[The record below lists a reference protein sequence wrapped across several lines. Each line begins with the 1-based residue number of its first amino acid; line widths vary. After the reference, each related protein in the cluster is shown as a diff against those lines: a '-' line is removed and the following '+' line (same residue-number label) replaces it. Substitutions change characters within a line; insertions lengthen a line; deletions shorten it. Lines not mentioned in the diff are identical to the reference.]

1 MRMKRKAE
9 DRDRE
14 VIEKRPTILPNLIPE
29 NIGFINS
36 YIGRPAG
43 VLEFSSSEVIG
54 GQCLIVL
61 TESLAPRLSSIAPPH
76 HPKKYGFHSRGGKG
90 GQLPSSGLNG
100 RQTLPS
106 DR

>member
-14 VIEKRPTILPNLIPE
+14 VIEERPTILPNLIPG

-61 TESLAPRLSSIAPPH
+61 TESLAPRLQSLLLTIPRSTASIPEE
-76 HPKKYGFHSRGGKG
+76 GKEASYPV
-90 GQLPSSGLNG
+90 QA
-100 RQTLPS
+100 
-106 DR
+106 